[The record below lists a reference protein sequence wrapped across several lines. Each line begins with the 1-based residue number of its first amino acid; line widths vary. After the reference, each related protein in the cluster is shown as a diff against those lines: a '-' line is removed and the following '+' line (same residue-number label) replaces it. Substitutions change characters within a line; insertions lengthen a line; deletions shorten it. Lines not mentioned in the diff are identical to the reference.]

1 MQPSSTTS
9 YQTFRLQCAH
19 GSVPSCMSDCWRLA
33 SRTCTECLNP
43 PATEQEI
50 RPGINGGNEMR
61 RWQQQQVE
69 RSWKSCNFCVTGRRL
84 ISGGAVQLFNYCI
97 FSPQLPDGET
107 FDVTETGAGTKL
119 VQI

>member
-33 SRTCTECLNP
+33 SRTCTKCLNP

-61 RWQQQQVE
+61 RW
-69 RSWKSCNFCVTGRRL
+69 L
-84 ISGGAVQLFNYCI
+84 HSGEKFGKVVI
-97 FSPQLPDGET
+97 FVSLD
-107 FDVTETGAGTKL
+107 AA
-119 VQI
+119 